1 MKWIKLIIDKLYCKH
16 DYKWVRNIYGDEI
29 NTLNGKRSVWRCIK
43 CGKIQYRD
51 ELKPEGKLFV
61 QELDRYYYNHHNEQ
75 YKDWIDK
82 HEKELENIKEDM
94 INTAKRGECWYHIV
108 ILCKEQNNDKWY
120 YEKYFKSL
128 GLKVECKRLNGDTY
142 SDGEYSFSMK
152 WDN

>member
-1 MKWIKLIIDKLYCKH
+1 MNWLIKLIQKFRCIH

-29 NTLNGKRSVWRCIK
+29 NNLGGKRSVWKCLK

-61 QELDRYYYNHHNEQ
+61 QELDRYYYNYHNAQ
-75 YKDWIDK
+75 FKDWIFK
-82 HEKELENIKEDM
+82 NEKTLEDIKDD
-94 INTAKRGECWYHIV
+94 IIKTAKHGECWYHITL
-108 ILCKEQNNDKWY
+108 LCKENDNDKYY

-128 GLKVECKRLNGDTY
+128 GLKVELKRLNGDTY
-142 SDGEYSFSMK
+142 SDGEYSFTMK